1 MKAYWM
7 WDSGIFGKL
16 FASVMH
22 QFYTPSAQGMI
33 WKEEIV
39 KTLHFHQLKLQNSLY
54 PLPHISRATL
64 HYRPL
69 SWHMWRR
76 LIFSIKYRKYV
87 PGIIEPLDLFFGR
100 WYIKSY
106 EETLAPLFYFYLSL
120 PVCCQ
125 SRGLCSLLQTDPPRL
140 SAFLQQPDYFLSF
153 DKWLLSLKRMKKQK
167 NKTHQRRL
175 WLWPFAVQTARF
187 LILPSNSGFITING
201 LVCHVEFSTQTST

>member
-1 MKAYWM
+1 M
-7 WDSGIFGKL
+7 WDSDIFGKL
-16 FASVMH
+16 FASVLH
-22 QFYTPSAQGMI
+22 PFYAPSTQGRI

-39 KTLHFHQLKLQNSLY
+39 KTLLFQQLKLQNSLH
-54 PLPHISRATL
+54 PLLHITRATL

-69 SWHMWRR
+69 SWHIWRG
-76 LIFSIKYRKYV
+76 LIFFNHIQKICSGNNRT
-87 PGIIEPLDLFFGR
+87 LDLFFGR

-106 EETLAPLFYFYLSL
+106 GETLAPLFYFYLSL

-125 SRGLCSLLQTDPPRL
+125 SCGLCSLLQTDPPRL

-175 WLWPFAVQTARF
+175 WLWPFAAQTARF

-201 LVCHVEFSTQTST
+201 LLCHVEFSTQTST